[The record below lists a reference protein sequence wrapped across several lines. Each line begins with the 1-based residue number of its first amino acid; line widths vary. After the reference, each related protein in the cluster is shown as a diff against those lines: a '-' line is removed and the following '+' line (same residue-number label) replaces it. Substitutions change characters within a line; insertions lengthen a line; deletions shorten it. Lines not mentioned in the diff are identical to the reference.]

1 MPTNSMTGA
10 RPVVWPNGE
19 PEQFVD
25 IDGQRFTYVEA
36 GTDAPAL
43 LLVHGSTSD
52 YRSWQHQVRPFAAR
66 FRTIAVSLRH
76 CYPEQ
81 WDGIGD
87 DFTVERHAEDLAAFI
102 DRRRLGAI
110 HVAGHSRGGCVALAL
125 ALRRP
130 ELVRTLVLAD
140 PGALDGLLPD
150 TSEGTRMARETA
162 QMFAQLRANLAN
174 ADHETAAREFVDAL
188 NGPGT
193 WNRRTPEQRQLVL
206 DKHRDRSRVR
216 ATTELHRAR
225 NRLTG
230 HPGPVAD
237 RRAKSGPL
245 CAASRCD
252 AKRESAR
259 GTDCVDP
266 RCRARN
272 APRQSR
278 RVQYRRAG
286 LPRAALTCPRC
297 RWLCDVN
304 RPRRLAARLACR
316 MRRPCNFLPVRD
328 S

>member
-140 PGALDGLLPD
+140 PGGLDGLLPD

-206 DKHRDRSRVR
+206 DNIETGPACAQRPSFTAAEIASLATPVLLLTGARSPARYAPLLAATRSANPRVAPIVSIPDAAHAMHRDNPAAFNTAV
-216 ATTELHRAR
+216 LDFLAR
-225 NRLTG
+225 
-230 HPGPVAD
+230 H
-237 RRAKSGPL
+237 
-245 CAASRCD
+245 
-252 AKRESAR
+252 
-259 GTDCVDP
+259 
-266 RCRARN
+266 
-272 APRQSR
+272 
-278 RVQYRRAG
+278 
-286 LPRAALTCPRC
+286 
-297 RWLCDVN
+297 
-304 RPRRLAARLACR
+304 
-316 MRRPCNFLPVRD
+316 
-328 S
+328 